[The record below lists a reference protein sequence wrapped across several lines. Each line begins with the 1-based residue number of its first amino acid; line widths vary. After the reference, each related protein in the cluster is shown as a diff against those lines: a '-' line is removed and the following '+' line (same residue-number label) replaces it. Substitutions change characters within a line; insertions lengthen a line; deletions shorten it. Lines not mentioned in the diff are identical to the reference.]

1 MEMVVNNSNMPE
13 SLQTRVAILEEKTS
27 NITALL
33 DEIKTEIKKQNEFR
47 YLLIGSVMVLETIL
61 NVMDVKTM
69 FKP

>member
-1 MEMVVNNSNMPE
+1 MVVNNSNMPE

-47 YLLIGSVMVLETIL
+47 YLLIGAVMVLETIL

>member
-47 YLLIGSVMVLETIL
+47 YLLIGAVMVLETIL